1 MTKTVCLVGLLYG
14 WRIYFNRPLQILR
27 CRRSILCVSRE
38 LPFVIVYKYPEW
50 ESGPCA
56 ARNIG
61 SWCSCSCLCTLA
73 VSAALGLRDDDGVL
87 QKSFL
92 RSFSPT

>member
-14 WRIYFNRPLQILR
+14 WRIHFNRHLQILR
-27 CRRSILCVSRE
+27 CRRSIPCDSRK

-50 ESGPCA
+50 ESG
-56 ARNIG
+56 
-61 SWCSCSCLCTLA
+61 SCENDLSVLGVRVCMRA
-73 VSAALGLRDDDGVL
+73 VSAALGPRNDDGVL
-87 QKSFL
+87 QKYFL